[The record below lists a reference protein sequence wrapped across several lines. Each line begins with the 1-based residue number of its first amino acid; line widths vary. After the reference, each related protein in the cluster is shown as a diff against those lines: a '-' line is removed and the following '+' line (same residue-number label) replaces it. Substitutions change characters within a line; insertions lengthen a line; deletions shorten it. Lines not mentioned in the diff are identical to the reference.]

1 MVKYRLSKL
10 KNEISSLLF
19 RCLNGTN
26 ANIRYRTVKKEH
38 EKTWMVPGPNICH
51 SSVSRG
57 EELASAKT
65 AGKIY
70 NSPSAS
76 GGIGVGEGGEG
87 GGDIL
92 VRFMMCLSEWKRV
105 LCDAMNKERDGKCLF
120 AGRDSS
126 RLRSRAS
133 RACLAAFSM
142 LI

>member
-1 MVKYRLSKL
+1 ML
-10 KNEISSLLF
+10 ISGIELRGTRENLDGPPAQIFVTVLF
-19 RCLNGTN
+19 L
-26 ANIRYRTVKKEH
+26 
-38 EKTWMVPGPNICH
+38 
-51 SSVSRG
+51 G

-76 GGIGVGEGGEG
+76 GGIGVGGGEG
-87 GGDIL
+87 GDSL

>member
-1 MVKYRLSKL
+1 MYTIRVRSNETSGSRDQNAAVLSSLTFGFLDGQISAVEL

-76 GGIGVGEGGEG
+76 GGIGVG
-87 GGDIL
+87 
-92 VRFMMCLSEWKRV
+92 
-105 LCDAMNKERDGKCLF
+105 
-120 AGRDSS
+120 GRRRRYTCPFYDV
-126 RLRSRAS
+126 
-133 RACLAAFSM
+133 FV
-142 LI
+142 

>member
-1 MVKYRLSKL
+1 MLLPSLLALDGQISAVEL

-38 EKTWMVPGPNICH
+38 EKTWT
-51 SSVSRG
+51 VSRPKYLSHLRFSG
-57 EELASAKT
+57 KSWRGQKT

-76 GGIGVGEGGEG
+76 GGIGVGGGEG
-87 GGDIL
+87 GDSL

-105 LCDAMNKERDGKCLF
+105 PCDAMNKERDGKCLF
-120 AGRDSS
+120 ASTDSS

-133 RACLAAFSM
+133 EHV
-142 LI
+142 